1 MIASEIGIAQA
12 DFDVEFSHTDRDV
25 FATFSIPEGDGPF
38 PTVIINPGSG
48 AADRDGTLPLVGG
61 NINCLYPGL
70 AGSTLR
76 YYKQLGEALVDS
88 GFAVLRYDKL
98 EYSYPNDL
106 GTISFEKLW
115 LPVNSAIDYIKT
127 REEVDTSAIVLIGH
141 SEGSTMIPLIARD
154 RDDVRALISLAGPRT
169 PLDTL
174 LAFQLVD
181 FERRCDGDTITAQVQ
196 ANQVLAYFDLIRSGE
211 WNVTTPP
218 AFGVPANVWDTYVKV
233 ADSVSVNY
241 DLADLP
247 TLFIGLEDDINVPPA
262 ELLRFESEVSVAEDF
277 WLIEGLNHFLTP
289 ADDPNVSM
297 ALTDTIVYWLRQLD
311 LTSSIELPEKL
322 GDVDVFPNPAS
333 DRITVRMSGESPV
346 DVELCLY
353 DMQGR
358 LVVKNTLRKPSGVYE
373 SFIDCSG
380 LESGM
385 YVVEYTSSTGRDS
398 RKVFV
403 Q

>member
-1 MIASEIGIAQA
+1 MIASEIGVAQESFNV
-12 DFDVEFSHTDRDV
+12 DFRHTDRDV
-25 FATFSIPEGDGPF
+25 FATFSVPEGEGPF

-61 NINCLYPGL
+61 NVNCLYPNL

-98 EYSYPNDL
+98 EYSYPNNL

-127 REEVDTSAIVLIGH
+127 RDEVDTNAIVLIGH

-181 FERRCDGDTITAQVQ
+181 FERRCDGDTLTAQVQ

-218 AFGVPANVWDTYVKV
+218 VFGVPANVWDTYVKV

-262 ELLRFESEVSVAEDF
+262 ELLRFESEVSVTEDF
-277 WLIEGLNHFLTP
+277 WLMEGLNHFLTT

-297 ALTDTIVYWLRQLD
+297 HLTDTIVHWLRQLD
-311 LTSSIELPEKL
+311 LTSSIDVPEIL
-322 GDVDVFPNPAS
+322 GEIDVFPNPAS
-333 DRITVRMSGESPV
+333 DRITVRLSGESPF
-346 DVELCLY
+346 DVEICLY

-358 LVVKNTLRKPSGVYE
+358 LYVKNTLSKPAGVYD

-380 LESGM
+380 LGSGM
-385 YVVEYTSSTGRDS
+385 YVVECISDMGKAS
-398 RKVFV
+398 RTVLV